1 MTCDELFDAW
11 LGRGDLPPGGAEHLA
26 ACPSCQQDAEAMT
39 ALASALRTH
48 AAPEPPPWLSRT
60 VLRAAAPL
68 LAARAEPVPR
78 PAWRA
83 LAIALL
89 PLPLILAV
97 DWFLVR
103 GAHALLSGLL
113 PDALSLYLAGSY
125 AVLLATL
132 LGLTYAAVPLLA
144 ARQLRPPLEEHHA

>member
-1 MTCDELFDAW
+1 VTCDELLDAW
-11 LGRGDLPPGGAEHLA
+11 LQHGDLPPGGAEHLA
-26 ACPSCQQDAEAMT
+26 ACPSCQRDAEAMS
-39 ALASALRTH
+39 ALTSALRAH
-48 AAPEPPPWLSRT
+48 PAPEPPPWLSRT

-132 LGLTYAAVPLLA
+132 LGLTYAAVPLVA

>member
-1 MTCDELFDAW
+1 MTCDELFDPW
-11 LGRGDLPPGGAEHLA
+11 LHHGDLPAGGAEHLA
-26 ACPSCQQDAEAMT
+26 TCASCQRDAEAMT
-39 ALASALRTH
+39 ALTSALRAQ
-48 AAPEPPPWLSRT
+48 AAPEPPPWLSRA
-60 VLRAAAPL
+60 VLRSAAPL
-68 LAARAEPVPR
+68 LAARAEPVPG

>member
-1 MTCDELFDAW
+1 VTCDELLEAW
-11 LGRGDLPPGGAEHLA
+11 LELGDLPRGGAEHLA
-26 ACPSCQQDAEAMT
+26 TCPSCQQDAEAMT
-39 ALASALRTH
+39 ALTAALRAH
-48 AAPEPPPWLSRT
+48 AAPEPPAWLSRA
-60 VLRAAAPL
+60 VLQSAAPL

-125 AVLLATL
+125 AVLLVTL

-144 ARQLRPPLEEHHA
+144 ARQLQPPLEEHHA

>member
-1 MTCDELFDAW
+1 GWRVGPARW
-11 LGRGDLPPGGAEHLA
+11 
-26 ACPSCQQDAEAMT
+26 
-39 ALASALRTH
+39 
-48 AAPEPPPWLSRT
+48 PERPPWVCRR
-60 VLRAAAPL
+60 VVGARPPF
-68 LAARAEPVPR
+68 LAARVEPVPR

-89 PLPLILAV
+89 PLPLILAA